1 MFRVRNV
8 SAFRLPKKLPF
19 KRPFSDGYRPLSRVR
34 LLAPTAWSVAA
45 CSTIYIGCAAFEV
58 YRDARHV
65 EAQEGRG
72 TYRETFKTF
81 EELERLARRDHLSSI
96 WDRVAST
103 RGRSERPE
111 FSEPQKLTLN
121 FMAITTGVYLASAAA
136 PVIGMNFVHVPTSPT
151 NVTLLTS
158 TFGHAGLVHLAVNMY
173 ALWWI
178 MPATARSPIFKE
190 SNAHLTAFYLSAGIL
205 SSLAQHAAAVWPRP
219 NFTASLG
226 ASGALFALFG
236 IVGISFPQTN
246 VGIIFIPGSIPITQM
261 MAYAALFDA
270 IGIFVRYPS
279 FFRLGHAAHLSGLAV
294 GVAYAKYGGDEKIWR
309 PARKAAF
316 QAMHLLGIL

>member
-1 MFRVRNV
+1 MFRARNFA
-8 SAFRLPKKLPF
+8 AFRSPKKSPF
-19 KRPFSDGYRPLSRVR
+19 KRSFSEGYRPLPRVR
-34 LLAPTAWSVAA
+34 LLAPTIWSVAA
-45 CSTIYIGCAAFEV
+45 CSTIYISCAAFEV
-58 YRDARHV
+58 YQDALRV

-72 TYRETFKTF
+72 AHGKTFKTF
-81 EELERLARRDHLSSI
+81 EELERLARRDNLSSI

-136 PVIGMNFVHVPTSPT
+136 PVIGMKFVHIPTLST
-151 NVTLLTS
+151 NITLLTS

-173 ALWWI
+173 GMWWL
-178 MPATARSPIFKE
+178 MPGAARSPTFKE

-236 IVGISFPQTN
+236 IMGISFPHTN

-261 MAYAALFDA
+261 MACVALFDA
-270 IGIFVRYPS
+270 IGIFVRYPT

-316 QAMHLLGIL
+316 RAMHLLGIL